1 MNLNTAAALLLLP
14 LCACAS
20 SPELKIMGTKSEKEG
35 YLSFK
40 GRQIWYKV
48 TGETDA
54 PGKLPVLCLHGGP
67 GANSMYFKP
76 LEALAASGRRVI
88 FYDQLGCGKSDRGPD
103 PKLLTMDSY
112 VEELGEVRRQ
122 LGLERVHLYGQSW
135 GGMLAMEYYLAGN
148 IQGVASLILSDSLSS
163 FDQWMSEANRLRA
176 ELPSDVQSTL
186 KKHEDAGTTA
196 DPAYQEAMMSYYNR
210 HLCRLNPWPDFLNE
224 SFGQVAA
231 DVYGTMWGPSEF
243 FANGS
248 LKGWTARPRLG
259 EIKAP
264 TLILSGRYDESTP
277 LINETLNK
285 GIPGSKWVLFENSA
299 HLPHIE
305 EAALYLKTVEDF
317 LSSVEAAQVK

>member
-1 MNLNTAAALLLLP
+1 MISKYAAALLLLP

-20 SPELKIMGTKSEKEG
+20 PPELKIMETKSEKEG

-48 TGETDA
+48 VGEKDA

-67 GANSMYFKP
+67 GANSLYFKP

-103 PKLLTMDSY
+103 AKLLTVPSY

-122 LGLERVHLYGQSW
+122 LGLGKVHLYGQSW

-148 IQGVASLILSDSLSS
+148 RQGVASLILSDSLAS
-163 FDQWMSEANRLRA
+163 FDQWMSEASRLRA
-176 ELPSDVQSTL
+176 ELPPDVQAVL

-196 DPAYQEAMMSYYNR
+196 DPSYQEAMMAYYNR
-210 HLCRLNPWPDFLNE
+210 HLFRGTPWPDFLNE

-248 LKGWTARPRLG
+248 LKGWTVRSRLG

-305 EAALYLKTVEDF
+305 ETGEYLKVLEGF
-317 LSSVEAAQVK
+317 LSSVEMVTAK